1 MQIPGP
7 DMSNFTAHEVQ
18 HLSMLRAVLL
28 DEAAREL
35 LTTAV
40 LMDVRCRD
48 GVMIRQIAEHPFQE
62 ALAGTE
68 CC

>member
-1 MQIPGP
+1 
-7 DMSNFTAHEVQ
+7 MSNFTAHEVQ